1 MAYTLNDIFKE
12 IYAQKTLILSKGGQI
27 EYQSPNPSL
36 KDITK
41 GIESIPTLLLQ
52 GGTYS
57 IRCTETAN
65 TTFTLKLGE
74 AVIDTKTNDATI
86 GGSVIFTPTVV
97 GNYTVVATQNGT
109 EKWTKTI
116 GVQQAGEIVCKSP
129 IPVRNYT
136 EDERDLAAKNHYA
149 KYMFELLDYVDD
161 PSFVGSTSTT
171 YIRRFIVGFDEME
184 LSDGTGLAGIT
195 WHYRVTPSAYKM
207 HTTNDNSVSWE
218 GCDMRATRCLP
229 ANSDYYVCDKTVND
243 TTVGTYYSY
252 NYVIDDFIERTLPD
266 EYVATEDYYVKNTT
280 TEDGTIYAGIVE
292 SFRKNLVKVKVKTWR
307 GWTKQITS
315 NDIARQDDKYII
327 SHDYVFLPSGV
338 EDYGERPA
346 LLEYNRWGYKPDEG
360 KPFGFQSLNKK
371 WYNIYASG
379 TNWLRSPN
387 VYLSNVFCIWSS
399 NNGGLVYS
407 TSATASEW
415 PTICV
420 CQ

>member
-12 IYAQKTLILSKGGQI
+12 IYAQKTLILSKGGQV

-65 TTFTLKLGE
+65 TTFTLKLDE

-86 GGSVIFTPTVV
+86 GGSVIFTPTAV
-97 GNYTVVATQNGT
+97 GNYTVVATQNGA

-116 GVQQAGEIVCKSP
+116 GVQQVGEMVCKSP

-161 PSFVGSTSTT
+161 PSFVGSTSAT

-195 WHYRVTPSAYKM
+195 WHYRATPSEYKM
-207 HTTNDNSVSWE
+207 HTSNDNSVSWE

-229 ANSDYYVCDKTVND
+229 ANSDYYICDKTVTD

-252 NYVIDDFIERTLPD
+252 DYTINNFVERTLPD

-315 NDIARQDDKYII
+315 DDVAQQDDKYII

-338 EDYGERPA
+338 EDYGERP
-346 LLEYNRWGYKPDEG
+346 EISSQNYWGYKPDEG

-371 WYNIYASG
+371 WYNIYASV
-379 TNWLRSPN
+379 TTWLRSPYVYRSSYFCFWSNSYIN
-387 VYLSNVFCIWSS
+387 VNSTNA
-399 NNGGLVYS
+399 
-407 TSATASEW
+407 TSANSR
-415 PTICV
+415 PTVCV

>member
-86 GGSVIFTPTVV
+86 GGSVIFTPTAV
-97 GNYTVVATQNGT
+97 GNYTIVATQNGT

-116 GVQQAGEIVCKSP
+116 GVQQVGEIVCKSP

-161 PSFVGSTSTT
+161 PSFVGSTSAT

-195 WHYRVTPSAYKM
+195 WHYRATPSQYKM
-207 HTTNDNSVSWE
+207 HTTNDNGVSWE
-218 GCDMRATRCLP
+218 GCDMRATHCLP
-229 ANSDYYVCDKTVND
+229 ANSNYYVYDKTVTD

-252 NYVIDDFIERTLPD
+252 DYAINNFVERTLPD

-280 TEDGTIYAGIVE
+280 VEDGTIYAGIVE

-307 GWTKQITS
+307 GWTKQITLTTVAV
-315 NDIARQDDKYII
+315 NDDKYII

-338 EDYGERPA
+338 EDYGERPEISN
-346 LLEYNRWGYKPDEG
+346 LSYWGYKPDEG

-371 WYNIYASG
+371 WYNIYASDV
-379 TNWLRSPN
+379 TWLRSPN
-387 VYLSNVFCIWSS
+387 VYSSSYFCFWYDSNG
-399 NNGGLVYS
+399 NVYS
-407 TSATASEW
+407 NSATSTKRS
-415 PTICV
+415 TICV